1 MSGSVSVNGAALGTQ
16 LQALLMADDIVPGAD
31 ASYQV
36 CKTIYLYHPM
46 GGKMVDTP
54 ISLAQSQ
61 PRTLSIPDGPEDTV
75 RDQFMREWKA
85 LRADQHIATA
95 MTLARTYGVGTLAL
109 GAVGVP
115 VNEPIDF
122 ATLARQEIFIST
134 FDPLNTAGSMVLN
147 QDPMSP
153 DFQKVTSVTVAGQAW
168 HRSRVVVVM
177 NERPVYIAYTG
188 SAFGYVGRSVF
199 QRALYPLK
207 SFLSTMI
214 TDDMVAR
221 KAGLLIAKMK
231 PAGSVVDRIMQRM
244 FAIKRQ
250 MLKDGETDNV
260 LGITPDESIESLNL
274 QNIDGAGKF
283 ARDNIITNIAL
294 AADMPAKL
302 LNEETFAEG
311 FGEGT
316 EDAAKIVRYVKG
328 VREAMAP
335 LYAFMDRVVQHRAW
349 NREFYAAVQRQF
361 PEEYGRVSYEQAFTR
376 WQNSFTATWPSLVEE
391 PESEKVKVAETKLK
405 AIIDLLGALMQSLD
419 PDNQALLIE
428 WAAANFNT
436 LREMFTE
443 PLELDYQAIRD
454 FAQEQVDAA
463 KQGAT
468 GGMPGAPGAEG
479 AEGPDDGSQAALG
492 GEDGAAAPDA
502 PPLPEAAQGAPQPP
516 GRAAA

>member
-1 MSGSVSVNGAALGTQ
+1 MSGSVAINGASLGTQ
-16 LQALLMADDIVPGAD
+16 LQQLLMADDIVPGAD

-36 CKTIYLYHPM
+36 CKTLYLYHPM

-61 PRTLSIPDGPEDTV
+61 PRTLSIPDGPEDMV
-75 RDQFMREWKA
+75 RDQFLREWEN

-95 MTLARTYGVGTLAL
+95 MSLARTYGIGTLAL

-115 VNEPIDF
+115 VNEPINF

-134 FDPLNTAGSMVLN
+134 FDPLNTAGSLVLN

-153 DFQKVTSVTVAGQAW
+153 DFQKVSSVAVAGQAW

-207 SFLSTMI
+207 SFISTMV

-316 EDAAKIVRYVKG
+316 EDAAKIVRYVKA
-328 VREAMAP
+328 VREAMNP

-349 NREFYAAVQRQF
+349 NRDFYAAVQAQF
-361 PEEYGRVSYEQAFTR
+361 PAEYGQVSYEQAFTR

-405 AIIDLLGALMQSLD
+405 AIIDLLTALMQTLD
-419 PDNQALLIE
+419 PENQARLIE

-443 PLELDYQAIRD
+443 PLELDYEAIRD
-454 FAQEQVDAA
+454 HAVEQAEAA
-463 KQGAT
+463 KQQP
-468 GGMPGAPGAEG
+468 GMPGAPG

-502 PPLPEAAQGAPQPP
+502 PAAPAPGQAAAQPP
-516 GRAAA
+516 DRAAA

>member
-1 MSGSVSVNGAALGTQ
+1 MSGSVAISGASLGTQ
-16 LQALLMADDIVPGAD
+16 LQQLLMADDIVPGAD

-61 PRTLSIPDGPEDTV
+61 PRTLSIPDGPEDMV
-75 RDQFMREWKA
+75 RDQFLREWEN

-95 MTLARTYGVGTLAL
+95 MSLARTYGIGTLAL
-109 GAVGVP
+109 GAVNVP

-122 ATLARQEIFIST
+122 AQLARQEIFIST
-134 FDPLNTAGSMVLN
+134 FDPLNTAGSLVLN

-153 DFQKVTSVTVAGQAW
+153 DFQKVSSVAVAGQAW

-177 NERPVYIAYTG
+177 NERPIYIAYTG

-207 SFLSTMI
+207 SFISTMV

-316 EDAAKIVRYVKG
+316 EDAAKIVRYVKS

-349 NREFYAAVQRQF
+349 NRDFFAAVQAKF
-361 PEEYGRVSYEQAFTR
+361 PEEYGRMSYEQAFTR

-405 AIIDLLGALMQSLD
+405 AIIDLLTALMQTLD
-419 PDNQALLIE
+419 PENQARLIE

-443 PLELDYQAIRD
+443 PLELDYEAIRD
-454 FAQEQVDAA
+454 HAVEQAEAA
-463 KQGAT
+463 KQQP
-468 GGMPGAPGAEG
+468 GMPGAPG

-502 PPLPEAAQGAPQPP
+502 PAAPAPGQAAAQPPQ
-516 GRAAA
+516 RAAA